1 MKTKELVLTQY
12 QAEVFLVDG
21 SEEFCKPFNWMDES
35 KVTDSIA
42 YLQLGLASFET
53 FDGWVIPRTSV
64 LKYRIVQSNKMLCSV
79 NVATDRIFYTE
90 DEISRFIQYVD

>member
-1 MKTKELVLTQY
+1 MSKELVLTKY
-12 QAEVFLVDG
+12 QAEVILING
-21 SEEFCKPFNWMDES
+21 MKEWCKPFNWMDES
-35 KVTDSIA
+35 QVAHSIA

-53 FDGWVIPRTSV
+53 FDGWVIPMTSV
-64 LKYRIVQSNKMLCSV
+64 LKYRIVQYNKMLCSV

>member
-1 MKTKELVLTQY
+1 MTKNVVLTQY

-35 KVTDSIA
+35 KVINSIK
-42 YLQLGLASFET
+42 YLQIGLASFET
-53 FDGWVIPRTSV
+53 FDGWVIPMTSV

-79 NVATDRIFYTE
+79 NTTSDRMFYTE
-90 DEISRFIQYVD
+90 DEIARFIQYVD

>member
-1 MKTKELVLTQY
+1 MSKNLVLTQY

-35 KVTDSIA
+35 QVTDSIA
-42 YLQLGLASFET
+42 YLQVGLTSFET
-53 FDGWVIPRTSV
+53 FDGWVIPITSV

-79 NVATDRIFYTE
+79 NVASGRTFYTE
-90 DEISRFIQYVD
+90 DKISRFIQYVD

>member
-1 MKTKELVLTQY
+1 MSKELVLTQY

-64 LKYRIVQSNKMLCSV
+64 LKYRIVQSNKMLCSI
-79 NVATDRIFYTE
+79 NVKSGRTFYTE

>member
-1 MKTKELVLTQY
+1 MSKNLVLTQY

-35 KVTDSIA
+35 QVTDSIA
-42 YLQLGLASFET
+42 YLQVGLTSFET
-53 FDGWVIPRTSV
+53 FDGWVIPITSV

-79 NVATDRIFYTE
+79 NVASGRTFYTE
-90 DEISRFIQYVD
+90 NEISRFIQYVD

>member
-1 MKTKELVLTQY
+1 MSKELVLTQY

-35 KVTDSIA
+35 QVTDSIA
-42 YLQLGLASFET
+42 YLQVGLTSFET
-53 FDGWVIPRTSV
+53 FDGWVIPITSV

-79 NVATDRIFYTE
+79 NVASGRTFYTE
-90 DEISRFIQYVD
+90 NEISRFIQYVD